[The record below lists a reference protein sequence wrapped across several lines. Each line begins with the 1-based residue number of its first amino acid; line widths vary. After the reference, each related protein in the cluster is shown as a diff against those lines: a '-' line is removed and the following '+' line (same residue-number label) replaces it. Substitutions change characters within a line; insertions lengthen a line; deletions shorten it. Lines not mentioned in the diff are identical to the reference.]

1 MSDIRKSTMR
11 PLLILVISL
20 ISLSGIC
27 QAPDTLI
34 YAQGKI
40 INGVTKEPVPAKIS
54 YESLPYGNKV
64 GIASGSSF
72 LFPLFDNDKYSIT
85 VEAAGFA
92 PSKYLL
98 DPSEANSDRKVIRD
112 IELHLPEGA
121 ANNAETTHTVGKVLR
136 LNNLI
141 FQTGSSTIEPSSYI
155 ELNEVVVMLK
165 NNPKM
170 VIQLEGHTEIAG
182 SAKLNLKLS
191 QDRVDAVKNYLKSH
205 GSDPSRIKTKAYGS
219 TRPISREN
227 TEEARSMNRRVE
239 LRILKN

>member
-1 MSDIRKSTMR
+1 MFMR
-11 PLLILVISL
+11 PLVILILSL
-20 ISLSGIC
+20 ISVSGIC
-27 QAPDTLI
+27 QSPDTLI

-40 INGVTKEPVPAKIS
+40 VNGVTKELVAARIS
-54 YESLPYGNKV
+54 YASLPYGNKV

-72 LFPLFDNDKYSIT
+72 LFPLFDNEKYSIT

-98 DPSEANSDRKVIRD
+98 DPAEANAERRVIRD
-112 IELHLPEGA
+112 IELHLPDGA

-136 LNNLI
+136 LNDLI
-141 FQTGSSTIEPSSYI
+141 FQTGSSTIEASSYK
-155 ELNEVVVMLK
+155 ELNEVVVMLN

-170 VIQLEGHTEIAG
+170 IIQLEGHTDFVG
-182 SAKLNLKLS
+182 NAKLNLKLS
-191 QDRVDAVKNYLKSH
+191 QERVDAVKNYLKSH
-205 GSDPSRIKTKAYGS
+205 GSDPARIKTKAYGGS
-219 TRPISREN
+219 RPISREN